1 MKRVAVG
8 AVLLCWATAC
18 ATPMPLQPLS
28 LGDPR
33 PRQLLDDW
41 VERASQRQRLRGLAR
56 LAVDRNDGSVQLRG
70 KQLLVLERPARLR
83 VEILGFLN
91 QSLAVIATDGEGFEV
106 YRAEDQSYEAG
117 EVDEHLL
124 WNEAGIDL
132 SPEEAVAVLMGVPI
146 SEPLPAPANAVRD
159 GDGRIRIDL
168 ADAQGVVVQ
177 RATFDPAGQL
187 RAFEVLDDF
196 GAVLWDAQFDEY
208 RDVGGSPFAHSIG
221 LDVRSGKTRAEI
233 SFRNVELNPD
243 LPPDVFR
250 LIRSIRPPP
259 DGIPSG
265 SGEEIR

>member
-8 AVLLCWATAC
+8 AALFCLATAC
-18 ATPMPLQPLS
+18 ATPISLQRLS
-28 LGDPR
+28 PGDPR

-70 KQLLVLERPARLR
+70 KQLVVLERPSRLR

-117 EVDEHLL
+117 EVDERLL

-132 SPEEAVAVLMGVPI
+132 SPEEAVAVLLGVPI
-146 SEPLPAPANAVRD
+146 SEPLPALASAVRD
-159 GDGRIRIDL
+159 GDGRIQIDL
-168 ADAQGVVVQ
+168 ADSQGTVVQ
-177 RATFDPAGQL
+177 RATFDPAGSL
-187 RAFEVLDDF
+187 RAFEVLDDS
-196 GAVLWDAQFDEY
+196 GAALWSAQFDEY

-243 LPPDVFR
+243 LQPGLFQLFPSR
-250 LIRSIRPPP
+250 EGNPTGAGA
-259 DGIPSG
+259 DG
-265 SGEEIR
+265 R